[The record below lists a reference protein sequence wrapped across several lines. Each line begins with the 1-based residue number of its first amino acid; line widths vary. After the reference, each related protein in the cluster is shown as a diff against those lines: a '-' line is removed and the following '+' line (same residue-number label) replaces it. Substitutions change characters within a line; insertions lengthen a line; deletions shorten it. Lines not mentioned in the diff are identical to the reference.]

1 MFEQIGLFDPPPINP
16 AFELGDRVCCPDGV
30 GSVYNIN
37 AFVWVAIGNVAKPYE
52 HCDVTLCEHRP
63 LPVSNPRSQWHSEQ
77 AAFYLR
83 LMGRF
88 LRPDAVCSQAVR
100 SHEIERLHR
109 LRQEALA
116 KIGGV

>member
-1 MFEQIGLFDPPPINP
+1 
-16 AFELGDRVCCPDGV
+16 V
-30 GSVYNIN
+30 GNVYHLN
-37 AFVWVAIGNVAKPYE
+37 AFVWVEADGVALPYE
-52 HCDVTLCEHRP
+52 SCDVQPEIKTP
-63 LPVSNPRSQWHSEQ
+63 LPPDPRSQWHSER

-100 SHEIERLHR
+100 SREIERLHR